1 MSGER
6 LLLLVTVRTFLDVRA
21 QLPLALELGAAR
33 LAVVDGVQRVV
44 RHVHAQLMVEAELLA
59 TLGALVLA
67 AAVLALVVLPAQVS
81 QCTHT
86 HTCLH
91 VHWPLTNVHVYMY

>member
-67 AAVLALVVLPAQVS
+67 AAVLALVVLPASKQLTSARAPQVRTYS
-81 QCTHT
+81 
-86 HTCLH
+86 
-91 VHWPLTNVHVYMY
+91 VHSYSRLPC

>member
-33 LAVVDGVQRVV
+33 LAVVDRVQRVV
-44 RHVHAQLMVEAELLA
+44 RHVHAQLVVEAELLA
-59 TLGALVLA
+59 ALGALVLA
-67 AAVLALVVLPAQVS
+67 AAVLALVVLPASKQLTSARAPQVRTYS
-81 QCTHT
+81 
-86 HTCLH
+86 
-91 VHWPLTNVHVYMY
+91 VHSYSRLPC